1 MMIEKKKK
9 MSEHIILSEKP
20 EDIKKAAKWAKE
32 QKEKQRRN
40 NEVGERLWKKMF
52 PIITGAAPTTK

>member
-1 MMIEKKKK
+1 
-9 MSEHIILSEKP
+9 MSEHIILSERP

-52 PIITGAAPTTK
+52 PIITGATPTTK

>member
-1 MMIEKKKK
+1 

-40 NEVGERLWKKMF
+40 NEVGESLWKKMF